1 MTAERVL
8 FTCDV
13 GWFLGIGLTAAA
25 GQAVH
30 GTVSCNPPPTWAAA
44 VIKLLDS

>member
-13 GWFLGIGLTAAA
+13 GIGLTAAA